1 MGLKIYTY
9 SNPYEIKRESYWNEI
24 KDCAHF
30 CVSQTMVNGLE
41 EIYPSLKEGGY
52 LTTIKILINTLYS
65 DWEDE
70 NRRVKQIIEVDNAI
84 NSLNFDENLNVSAR
98 RSLEYNTKS
107 LVKCIRLFKELRL
120 NANSFDVSRLNMDQK
135 YLIDIYEY
143 ICSREKTSFEFERVS
158 RADIID
164 EKILEALKNKHK
176 NHSYDKLDRSTVVIH
191 GIHQFTP
198 AILCAIEDISR
209 SKNVILLFNYQK
221 QYRTIYQTWTNIYS
235 LFESGIKYSD
245 EPEFKPISLL
255 IDSYPCNTL
264 ADNIGT
270 LSNGELEVKTGILD
284 NLEVIEF
291 ENITE
296 FAGYCAQLFEN
307 ARKINK
313 RNGSHNPVLYD
324 MTEQLYSASGK
335 VNDILRAYFPE
346 QFGERHFLDYPI
358 GHFFVAVVEMW
369 DNENECV
376 KVEDMSLIKDCF
388 ESGII
393 NERVPGELLNTFNT
407 IEPYIEKETTLV
419 EIIASL
425 KKLRKYVDSSDKKLQ
440 RIGYLN
446 VSKERLDELRNA
458 LSELNKIVIGFFS
471 DFSSGGDNFNR
482 FYRRIHDF
490 IVKRTQD
497 MESLDEEM
505 KQVVTNLL
513 ARMNKIDLP
522 DTGTFTCLKQTMS
535 FYLSQDDNLMHGA
548 NWIVRD
554 FEQIDGD
561 ILRSSKQKAE
571 RTCYHFCCL
580 SDKDICAT
588 KDERL
593 PWPLDI
599 NFFEYSYEP
608 LEQNYQIFLKSKME
622 FKNFKRYAL
631 LYGLEFNRIGCK
643 LSYVKTVDRKDNE
656 LYHLIKML
664 GVKVRKYHSDAVDSY
679 VPHLKYSQPTG
690 ASYCRENEYTDKI
703 KYSMCP
709 YRFALESIVQ
719 EKTMFRE
726 RFLVIFY
733 MRVLLQNTILN
744 NNAGRRLNESDLRN
758 IIINEYQNLDDKF
771 KISNEYEKSQIISEM
786 YKYLVGNLKKYGSF
800 IKPCSTDMLQEDF
813 LIVKL
818 NDFMKNITSFDLDKV
833 INNNEERYKDNRGKH
848 CKYCSSKDICLRIA
862 QN

>member
-9 SNPYEIKRESYWNEI
+9 SDPYEIRRESYWNEI

-52 LTTIKILINTLYS
+52 LTTIRILINTLYS

-70 NRRVKQIIEVDNAI
+70 NRRVKQIMEVDNAI
-84 NSLNFDENLNVSAR
+84 NALNFDEDLNGNAR

-107 LVKCIRLFKELRL
+107 LVKCIRLFKELKL
-120 NANSFDVSRLNMDQK
+120 SANSFDVSRLNTDQK
-135 YLIDIYEY
+135 YLIDIYKY
-143 ICSREKTSFEFERVS
+143 TFSREKTSFEFKRAF
-158 RADIID
+158 RADIMD

-209 SKNVILLFNYQK
+209 YKNVILLFNYQK
-221 QYRTIYQTWTNIYS
+221 QYETIYQTWINIYS

-245 EPEFKPISLL
+245 EPEFKPVSLL

-270 LSNGELEVKTGILD
+270 LSNGKLEVKTGIL
-284 NLEVIEF
+284 NKLEVIEF

-307 ARKINK
+307 ARKVNK

-335 VNDILRAYFPE
+335 VNDILKAYFPE

-369 DNENECV
+369 DSENEYV
-376 KVEDMSLIKDCF
+376 KIEDMSLIKDCF

-393 NERVPGELLNTFNT
+393 KERVPSELLNTFNT

-419 EIIASL
+419 GIISSL
-425 KKLRKYVDSSDKKLQ
+425 KKLRKYVNPSDKKLQ

-446 VSKERLDELRNA
+446 VSKERLDGLRNA
-458 LSELNKIVIGFFS
+458 LEELNKIVIGLFS

-490 IVKRTQD
+490 IVRRTQD
-497 MESLDEEM
+497 MESLDKEM
-505 KQVVTNLL
+505 KEVVTKLL

-535 FYLSQDDNLMHGA
+535 FYLSQDDRLMHGA

-561 ILRSSKQKAE
+561 ILRSSKQKAD

-580 SDKDICAT
+580 SDRDICAA

-643 LSYVKTVDRKDNE
+643 LSYVKTVDRKENE

-664 GVKVRKYHSDAVDSY
+664 GVKVRKYHSNAVDSY
-679 VPHLKYSQPTG
+679 VPHLNYSQPTG
-690 ASYCRENEYTDKI
+690 AAYRKENEYTDKI

-709 YRFALESIVQ
+709 YRFALESVVQ

-733 MRVLLQNTILN
+733 MRVLLQNIILD
-744 NNAGRRLNESDLRN
+744 NNAGHRLNKNDLRN
-758 IIINEYQNLDDKF
+758 IIIKEYQNLDDKF
-771 KISNEYEKSQIISEM
+771 KISNEYEKSQIILEM
-786 YKYLVGNLKKYGSF
+786 YKYLADNLEKHGSF
-800 IKPCSTDMLQEDF
+800 IKPFSTDMLKEDF

-818 NDFMKNITSFDLDKV
+818 DDFMKNITSIDLDKV
-833 INNNEERYKDNRGKH
+833 INNDEERYKDNRGKH